1 MFKNIENYIFDKL
14 YNELWHNFSNSDYN
28 QMLLDDTEILD
39 TILSRANKIK
49 QGVAIEL
56 NTNIIYEK
64 LSDEEINQLK
74 LIMKRDKSRFG
85 SRVRSA
91 RTNSGVRLSGATS
104 GAISARP
111 SARPSRA
118 SVNSLGPISPI
129 TSPIHANNNHNE
141 SKFNETNTVNK

>member
-14 YNELWHNFSNSDYN
+14 YNELWHNFCNSDYN

-64 LSDEEINQLK
+64 LSDEEISQLK
-74 LIMKRDKSRFG
+74 LIMKRNQSRFG

-91 RTNSGVRLSGATS
+91 RANSGVRLSAATS
-104 GAISARP
+104 GAI

-129 TSPIHANNNHNE
+129 TSPIHANNNQNE
-141 SKFNETNTVNK
+141 SKFNETNTISK